1 MKTIL
6 VLILASLIVFGCMG
20 LGGTTQTLTPVGGS
34 GTPATHAPQPPSGGA
49 EACTPAYSF
58 SELADGVLSKQAD
71 FVATVT
77 CAAGK
82 GIVVKLDGVEAARA
96 SAQTNATSPLQMAI
110 APKKDGKLK
119 LTVESDGTTVLS
131 KDWTVAPLGSSD
143 TKGLE
148 YDSVSFKEWRAMAVD
163 VETPITVDNARI
175 FMKRLQY
182 KTQPATII
190 AVEIRKDGNGKPGD
204 RVAGVESPVNI
215 TTLSD
220 NWITFTFQDA
230 PRLAAGRYWIAMKVK
245 QSEEVSLVSDVVQVH
260 YVTADRQAP
269 GNAYTSQMVL
279 AVDEATGTATETSW
293 TPLSYDRVYSITLH
307 GAG

>member
-1 MKTIL
+1 MKTAL
-6 VLILASLIVFGCMG
+6 VLILASLIVFGCLG

-34 GTPATHAPQPPSGGA
+34 GTPATHAPQPPSGGG

-58 SELADGVLSKQAD
+58 SELADGVLSDESD

-77 CAAGK
+77 CAAGRS
-82 GIVVKLDGVEAARA
+82 IVVKLDGVEAARA
-96 SAQTNATSPLQMAI
+96 SAQTNATSPLQMSI

-148 YDSVSFKEWRAMAVD
+148 YDSVSFKEWRAIGFTVGS
-163 VETPITVDNARI
+163 PITVAKVRMFVKRI
-175 FMKRLQY
+175 ASQ
-182 KTQPATII
+182 TQPGTNLL
-190 AVEIRKDGNGKPGD
+190 VEIYGDSGGKPGQAIASV
-204 RVAGVESPVNI
+204 RSPITV

-220 NWITFTFQDA
+220 NCVTFAFDQMPQLT
-230 PRLAAGRYWIAMKVK
+230 PGRYWVVLKVE
-245 QSEEVSLVSDVVQVH
+245 QSEEVSLVSDSVNLH
-260 YVTADRQAP
+260 YVTVDRQSP
-269 GNAYTSQMVL
+269 GNDYTRQML
-279 AVDEATGTATETSW
+279 LSVDDRTGMASETSW
-293 TPLSYDRVYSITLH
+293 TPLSYDRVYAVTVH